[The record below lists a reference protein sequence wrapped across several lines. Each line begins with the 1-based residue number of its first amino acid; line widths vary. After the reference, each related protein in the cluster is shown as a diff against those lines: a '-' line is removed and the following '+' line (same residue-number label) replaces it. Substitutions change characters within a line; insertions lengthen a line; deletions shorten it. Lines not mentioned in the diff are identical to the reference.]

1 MDNSCQNNI
10 YFFVFKNIFLVRR
23 GRGINRD
30 GWWGGR
36 FLRSIILRREMSI
49 TVLGKRSVFP
59 VNNDIILPESGRQD
73 FSESDC

>member
-10 YFFVFKNIFLVRR
+10 YFFVFKNIFLGR
-23 GRGINRD
+23 GERGINRD

-36 FLRSIILRREMSI
+36 FLGVNILSREMSI

-59 VNNDIILPESGRQD
+59 TNDEIIFPETGRQD